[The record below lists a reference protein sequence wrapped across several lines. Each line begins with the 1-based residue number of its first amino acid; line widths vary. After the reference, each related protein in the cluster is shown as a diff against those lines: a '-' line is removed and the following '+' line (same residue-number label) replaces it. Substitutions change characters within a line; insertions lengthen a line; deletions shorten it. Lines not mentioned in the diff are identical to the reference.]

1 MPFAVNNGVRIYWEE
16 TGNGP
21 PLLLIMGL
29 GYAHQ
34 MWHRTTPEVAKHFRT
49 ILLDN
54 RGVGQSDLP
63 PGPYPIQTMA
73 ADAAAVLD
81 AAGVESADV
90 YGVSMGGII
99 AQEFAIQYP
108 GRVRKLILGCTA
120 CGGPKVVR
128 SEPEVTQ
135 VLMMRGNM
143 TMDEGIEAAVPYIYD
158 NDTPRARIE
167 EDLVIRRATYPK
179 AEAYAAQLQGILAW
193 ESYSRLGQIK
203 ASTLVI
209 HGETDR
215 LVPPG
220 NGKLIAESISG
231 SKLAMIPH
239 ASHIYTTDQP
249 EASHQAVMAFL
260 LAGKEAGAG
269 VGQVSDLS

>member
-1 MPFAVNNGVRIYWEE
+1 MPFAINDGARIYWEE
-16 TGNGP
+16 TGSGP

-34 MWHRTTPEVAKHFRT
+34 MWHRTTPLASKHFRT

-90 YGVSMGGII
+90 YGISMGGMI

-108 GRVRKLILGCTA
+108 QRVRKLMLGCTA
-120 CGGPKVVR
+120 CGGPNVVR
-128 SEPEVTQ
+128 PEREVNQ
-135 VLMMRGNM
+135 VLMMRGDM
-143 TMDEGIEAAVPYIYD
+143 TMEEGIEAAVPYIYD
-158 NDTPRARIE
+158 VNTPRARIE
-167 EDLVIRRATYPK
+167 EDLAIRRVTYPRP
-179 AEAYAAQLQGILAW
+179 EAYAYQLQGILAW
-193 ESYSRLGQIK
+193 ESYSRLSEIK
-203 ASTLVI
+203 APTLVI

-220 NGKLIAESISG
+220 NGRLIAESISG
-231 SKLAMIPH
+231 SKLVVIPN
-239 ASHIYTTDQP
+239 ASHIYMTDQP
-249 EASHQAVMAFL
+249 EASHQAIMDFL
-260 LAGKEAGAG
+260 LAYKEAGVG
-269 VGQVSDLS
+269 VGQASDLP